1 MAPVCGLET
10 YATVILL
17 RELEQRGVLILCDCG
32 SGLIG
37 GNGHWNTEIG
47 LALHQTF
54 HSMNDTYRCLW
65 CNQSCGNSQQLQ
77 LHTTVQHKESTENQ
91 QP

>member
-1 MAPVCGLET
+1 MASVGGLET

-17 RELEQRGVLILCDCG
+17 RELEQRRILTLCDCG

-37 GNGHWNTEIG
+37 GNGHWNTQIG
-47 LALHQTF
+47 LTLHQTF
-54 HSMNDTYRCLW
+54 HSMNGTYRCLR
-65 CNQSCGNSQQLQ
+65 CKQSCGNSQQLQ
-77 LHTTVQHKESTENQ
+77 LHTIVHHKEFTEHE